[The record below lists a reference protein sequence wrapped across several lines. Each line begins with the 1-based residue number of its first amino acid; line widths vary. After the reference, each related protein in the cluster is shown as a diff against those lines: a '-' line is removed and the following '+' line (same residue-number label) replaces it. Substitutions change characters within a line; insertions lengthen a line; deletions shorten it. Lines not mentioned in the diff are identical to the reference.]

1 MFDGQP
7 LNTGAWVSTTITNC
21 VQLALLPQLS
31 VAVQT
36 TVLVPFG
43 YVPGPLLTTV
53 TVPLQLSDVVGL
65 PSTTPLAL
73 HVPGFVLVVTVAGQL
88 ITGAVA
94 SLTRIVWLQLALL
107 PLPSVAVHVRVMTLL
122 QLEPGWLWV
131 SPKFTT
137 TLLSQLSV
145 AVTVAA
151 AGTAL

>member
-43 YVPGPLLTTV
+43 YVPGPLLTTL

-73 HVPGFVLVVTVAGQL
+73 HVPGFVLVVTLAGQVM
-88 ITGAVA
+88 TGAVA

-107 PLPSVAVHVRVMTLL
+107 PLPSVAVHVQIGRAHV
-122 QLEPGWLWV
+122 
-131 SPKFTT
+131 
-137 TLLSQLSV
+137 
-145 AVTVAA
+145 
-151 AGTAL
+151 